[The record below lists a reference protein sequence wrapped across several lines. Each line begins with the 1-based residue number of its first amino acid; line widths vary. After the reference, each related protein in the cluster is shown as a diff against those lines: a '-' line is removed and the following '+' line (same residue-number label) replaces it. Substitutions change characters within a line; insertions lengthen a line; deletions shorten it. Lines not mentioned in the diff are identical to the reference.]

1 MLPSRSWGSTPS
13 FFSWSACF
21 SGSTGSGS
29 SAAACSTLSS
39 APLSRRTSRTLSL
52 GISIGSASSARGWV
66 GNGMRRLLRSG
77 GLLGLGT
84 LVARPGAGET
94 RHAVAGP
101 VVGEAAHEPEDRAL
115 DHERGEQLH
124 EAAGLAVLRV
134 GRLVL
139 VDEAPDLLEDL
150 APEDAGGEAEG
161 DAERREDE
169 LHGSVVVLHVARV
182 ARLEER
188 LLVLGAHAALN
199 LTPALD
205 LGVDLGAVEDHVV
218 RDPQPRE
225 EHDHAA
231 ERAVGLV
238 VGAEVRDVEREQ
250 RRGDDP
256 QDDGDQ

>member
-52 GISIGSASSARGWV
+52 GISMAAPPRRGV
-66 GNGMRRLLRSG
+66 GGERVLRLLRSG
-77 GLLGLGT
+77 GLLGLGA

-94 RHAVAGP
+94 RHAVAGA
-101 VVGEAAHEPEDRAL
+101 VVGEPAHEPEDRAL

-150 APEDAGGEAEG
+150 AP
-161 DAERREDE
+161 
-169 LHGSVVVLHVARV
+169 
-182 ARLEER
+182 
-188 LLVLGAHAALN
+188 
-199 LTPALD
+199 
-205 LGVDLGAVEDHVV
+205 
-218 RDPQPRE
+218 
-225 EHDHAA
+225 
-231 ERAVGLV
+231 
-238 VGAEVRDVEREQ
+238 
-250 RRGDDP
+250 
-256 QDDGDQ
+256 